1 MHKDHQPFG
10 LGRPQQLGGQQ
21 HAATCQL
28 ELLGAGMVR
37 QRHGSNP
44 ADNADLGSI
53 GIAGGNGGQP
63 AAISSIPTA
72 ALLLTGTRSAELTT
86 ALNIHAAD
94 RSMLSIN
101 AADAAQH

>member
-1 MHKDHQPFG
+1 M
-10 LGRPQQLGGQQ
+10 
-21 HAATCQL
+21 
-28 ELLGAGMVR
+28 ER
-37 QRHGSNP
+37 QRHGNNP

-53 GIAGGNGGQP
+53 GVARGDGGQP
-63 AAISSIPTA
+63 AAISSAQTA
-72 ALLLTGTRSAELTT
+72 TKLLTDTRSAELTT